1 MFQNQ
6 KEKRGNM
13 ERRIGGGGSEK
24 THTHLFCFQII
35 FFVPPEIGHFINT
48 GQQPIEL
55 AFHLLKTS

>member
-1 MFQNQ
+1 
-6 KEKRGNM
+6 M